1 MYLSVGENFLKLI
14 NALENYLL
22 YQLGLWNIF
31 ISNNLKNNQK
41 NNEVLWYFVQDRF
54 TAVHTYKVFMESI
67 TMDYNTAG
75 PWKTLRKIC

>member
-22 YQLGLWNIF
+22 YQFGLWNIF

-41 NNEVLWYFVQDRF
+41 NNEVLWYFAQDRF
-54 TAVHTYKVFMESI
+54 TAVQTYKVFMESI

-75 PWKTLRKIC
+75 PWKT